1 MANITVTADIDKSN
15 RKVTLSPKGPVND
28 PHDTFLVKPGDTLTW
43 ELRDAQGKAAPA
55 PPGFEAVITF
65 VEFPKGSQPPRPLL
79 KDGNTLKTKG
89 QVLSGA
95 VSDQA
100 FKGRYRYRVELVS
113 PSEKIDL
120 ACFWSAPGRPV
131 ERTGMGGGENSG
143 GPVNP

>member
-1 MANITVTADIDKSN
+1 MANVTVTADIDKN
-15 RKVTLSPKGPVND
+15 NKKVTLSPKGPVND
-28 PHDTFLVKPGDTLTW
+28 PLDTFLVKPGDTLTW
-43 ELRDAQGKAAPA
+43 ELRDAKGNTAAAPQ
-55 PPGFEAVITF
+55 GFEAVITF
-65 VEFPKGSQPPRPLL
+65 VEFPKGSQAPRPLL
-79 KDGNTLKTKG
+79 KDGNTLKTRG

-120 ACFWSAPGRPV
+120 ACFWSTPGRPV

>member
-1 MANITVTADIDKSN
+1 MANITVTADIDKNN

-55 PPGFEAVITF
+55 PPGFEVVITF
-65 VEFPKGSQPPRPLL
+65 VKSPEGSLPPRPLL
-79 KDGNTLKTKG
+79 RDGNTLKTKG
-89 QVLSGA
+89 QVVGGA

-113 PSEKIDL
+113 PSERIDL
-120 ACFWSAPGRPV
+120 ACFWSTPGRPA

>member
-1 MANITVTADIDKSN
+1 MANVSVTANIDKGN
-15 RKVTLSPKGPVND
+15 KKVTLSAKGPVND
-28 PHDTFLVKPGDTLTW
+28 RLDTFLVKPGDTLTW
-43 ELRDAQGKAAPA
+43 ELRDAQGKAAPP

-65 VEFPKGSQPPRPLL
+65 VEFPRGSQPPRPLL
-79 KDGNTLKTKG
+79 RDGNALKTTG
-89 QVLSGA
+89 QAVGGT

-113 PSEKIDL
+113 PSERIDL

>member
-1 MANITVTADIDKSN
+1 MSAAAADKA
-15 RKVTLSPKGPVND
+15 TLP
-28 PHDTFLVKPGDTLTW
+28 LTL
-43 ELRDAQGKAAPA
+43 APSA
-55 PPGFEAVITF
+55 
-65 VEFPKGSQPPRPLL
+65 
-79 KDGNTLKTKG
+79 
-89 QVLSGA
+89 GA